1 MYIVG
6 SPLFIWQMR
15 SQESRK
21 KGYIFE
27 IFRKNGK
34 VWKKAVN

>member
-6 SPLFIWQMR
+6 SPLFIWGRR

-27 IFRKNGK
+27 IFLKNGK
-34 VWKKAVN
+34 VSKKAVN